1 MLWTK
6 DEDDSK
12 RVPEYRYLCYILFG
26 PQEAEQ
32 CSHPITEI
40 MCRRRHRPKEDEDN
54 TVHYSIAAWRDRQTD
69 RSYETM
75 AWNHENWTKK
85 HFKCLRRRTWWIVT
99 KKTMMSSAN
108 NILLFFVVFGVLLP
122 GNHYRLFLA
131 PFIPPPP
138 PLSNLRLQPHD
149 RTQVT
154 IK

>member
-1 MLWTK
+1 MDQGVGETK

-12 RVPEYRYLCYILFG
+12 RVPEYRYLCHILFG

-108 NILLFFVVFGVLLP
+108 NILLFFVVFQGPLAWKSLSPLPCISSSLHLL
-122 GNHYRLFLA
+122 L
-131 PFIPPPP
+131 
-138 PLSNLRLQPHD
+138 
-149 RTQVT
+149 
-154 IK
+154 